1 MGMTYKQLAF
11 CREFVKDRNASR
23 AYIRAGYGDKGANAA
38 ASALLATPSV
48 KERIAELEEEQ
59 AVRLGVTHD
68 WVLRQWFLI
77 AGADVSELM
86 QIRVGCCRFCWG
98 VNFRYQWT
106 DGEYMHA
113 VEFALSSEK
122 PKAAP
127 DASGGFGYD
136 RNREPNPKCPECGG
150 DGHEWM
156 WIADTRK
163 LTGAAKILY
172 NGVQKTKDGLKILT
186 RDKDAALAN
195 IARYLGMIIEK
206 KEVSGPD
213 GGPIQTANISA
224 RDLTDDQLAA
234 IIARKHKIPVAEE
247 AGKESQST
255 D

>member
-1 MGMTYKQLAF
+1 MLVNFKQAAF
-11 CREFVKDRNASR
+11 CREYMKDYNATA
-23 AYIRAGYGDKGANAA
+23 AYLRAGYGERGANTS
-38 ASALLATPSV
+38 ASKLLAHACIRD
-48 KERIAELEEEQ
+48 RIAELEEEQ
-59 AVRLGVTHD
+59 VIRVGVTHD

-98 VNFRYQWT
+98 KDFNYQWSYS
-106 DGEYMHA
+106 EYMRA
-113 VEFALSSEK
+113 VDFAMNSEK
-122 PKAAP
+122 PKPAP

-136 RNREPNPKCPECGG
+136 RNKEPNSKCPECGG

-172 NGVQKTKDGLKILT
+172 NGVQRTKDGLKILT

-195 IARYLGMIIEK
+195 IAKYLGMIVDK
-206 KEVSGPD
+206 KEVSGPG
-213 GGPIQTANISA
+213 GGPIETANITA

-234 IIARKHKIPVAEE
+234 IIARKHKTIEGGSLE
-247 AGKESQST
+247 IQST